1 MDKLKKYQKA
11 ILEILN
17 EYSKIKY
24 ANIEGE
30 NQVIADKENH
40 RYQVVTIGWEDNVF
54 INDCPLRFDIIKD
67 KIWIQ
72 QNSTEWDVGK
82 MLMDLGVPKS
92 DIVLG
97 FLKPSTRALT
107 DYAVA

>member
-1 MDKLKKYQKA
+1 MDKVKKYQKA
-11 ILEILN
+11 ILKILN
-17 EYSKIKY
+17 DYSKIKY
-24 ANIEGE
+24 SNVDGE
-30 NQVIADKENH
+30 NQVIADKGNH
-40 RYQVVTIGWEDNVF
+40 RYQVVTIGWEDNVY
-54 INDCPLRFDIIKD
+54 INDCPMRFDIINN

-72 QNSTEWDVGK
+72 QNTTEWQVGE
-82 MLMDLGVPKS
+82 MLMHMGVPQG

>member
-11 ILEILN
+11 ILKVLED
-17 EYSKIKY
+17 YSKIKY
-24 ANIEGE
+24 TNVEGE
-30 NQVIADKENH
+30 NQVIADRQKH
-40 RYQVVTIGWEDNVF
+40 RYQVVTIGWEDNNFVH
-54 INDCPLRFDIIKD
+54 DCPMHFDIIND

-72 QNSTEWDVGK
+72 QNMTEWDVGK
-82 MLMDLGVPKS
+82 MFEEMGVPKS

-97 FLKPSTRALT
+97 FLKPSTRAYT